1 MFHRSFTNAFMG
13 LILGLGLAACGDAPQ
28 SPMRVGTNVWP
39 GYEPAYLAR
48 DLGYYSEN
56 DVILNQFQS
65 ATETIRAFRNGAI
78 DVVALTL
85 DEALL
90 LAQDG
95 IDVQIFL
102 VADMSVGGDV
112 IVAQPGINSVKDLKG
127 RTIGV
132 ESSALGA
139 YVLTRA
145 LEIHGLPFDAV
156 RLAHLTVDES
166 EQAFYDAKVDAVVTF
181 EPYRSRMIN
190 NGASE
195 IFSSRE
201 MPNEIVDVLVT
212 RRSYA
217 DQNPE
222 ALSAFSKAW
231 LKAVTFI
238 EANPEKAAVMIGARL
253 GLSAEDTQASFVG
266 LWLPG
271 QADNISLLAHD
282 TPISLIGSTAK
293 LSTVLVKHGL
303 LKKPVPMGDVF
314 TDAFAR

>member
-1 MFHRSFTNAFMG
+1 MLHVPFKFALLCVTMV
-13 LILGLGLAACGDAPQ
+13 LGLAACGEDPR

-48 DLGYYSEN
+48 DLGYFSS
-56 DVILNQFQS
+56 DDITLNQFQS
-65 ATETIRAFRNGAI
+65 ATETIRAFRNSAI

-102 VADMSVGGDV
+102 VADVSDGGDV
-112 IVAQPGINSVKDLKG
+112 IVAQPGIDDVQDLKG

-145 LEIHGLPFDAV
+145 LEIHGVPIDEVQLS
-156 RLAHLTVDES
+156 HLTVDES
-166 EQAFYDAKVDAVVTF
+166 EQAFYDVEVDAVVTF
-181 EPYRSRMIN
+181 EPYRSRMMN
-190 NGASE
+190 NGATE
-195 IFSSRE
+195 IFTSRE

-212 RRSYA
+212 RRSYLEE
-217 DQNPE
+217 NPE
-222 ALSAFSKAW
+222 ALSNFTKAW
-231 LKAVTFI
+231 LKAVTYI
-238 EANPEKAAVMIGARL
+238 EANPEKAAAMIGARL
-253 GLSAEDTQASFVG
+253 GLSVEDAQASFVG

-271 QADNISLLAHD
+271 HEDNITMLAHGS
-282 TPISLIGSTAK
+282 PVSLHDSAAK
-293 LSTVLVKHGL
+293 LSNVLLENGL
-303 LKKPVPMGDVF
+303 LKSPVSMDGVF
-314 TDAFAR
+314 TDAFVR

>member
-1 MFHRSFTNAFMG
+1 MFHKSFKKVLLG
-13 LILGLGLAACGDAPQ
+13 LVLGLGLAACSDAPRN
-28 SPMRVGTNVWP
+28 PMRVGTNVWP

-48 DLGYYSEN
+48 DLGYFSKD
-56 DVILNQFQS
+56 DVLLNQFQS

-95 IDVQIFL
+95 IDVQVFL
-102 VADMSVGGDV
+102 VADISAGGDV
-112 IVAQPGINSVKDLKG
+112 IVAQPGIDSVKDLKG

-139 YVLTRA
+139 YVLSRA
-145 LEIHGLPFDAV
+145 LEIHGLPFDEV

-166 EQAFYDAKVDAVVTF
+166 EQAFYDVKVDAVVTF

-222 ALSAFSKAW
+222 ALLAFSKAW
-231 LKAVTFI
+231 LKAVMFI
-238 EANPEKAAVMIGARL
+238 ETNPDKSAEMIGARL
-253 GLSAEDTQASFVG
+253 GLSAVDAQASFTG

-271 QADNISLLAHD
+271 KEDNAKLLAHGS
-282 TPISLIGSTAK
+282 PVSLIDSTAK

-303 LKKPVPMGDVF
+303 LNKPVPMDDVF
-314 TDAFAR
+314 TDAFVR